1 MLIQELLLVH
11 FPHLR
16 ANDTVSFAIKQFTE
30 AKTHALPVI
39 QDNLFEG
46 LLLEADVLDA
56 EETQTISDLHKL
68 LVNVQVKPTDY
79 FAQALRLMA
88 DRHLDLLPA
97 VGENKEWM
105 GVVTYKELLPA
116 VTRYLGIN
124 EPGAIIVLEME
135 PSKYALGELSRLVE
149 TNNAY
154 ITELNTYNDVASG
167 LLIVTIKINKYEIS
181 DVLATLQRYEYQI
194 RYYFGEEIYKNELRD
209 NYEHLITYLNI

>member
-1 MLIQELLLVH
+1 MLIQDLLLAYS
-11 FPHLR
+11 PHLK
-16 ANDTVSFAIKQFTE
+16 ANDTVSFAIKQFAE
-30 AKTHALPVI
+30 AKTHALPII
-39 QDNLFEG
+39 QENLFEG

-56 EETQTISDLHKL
+56 KETQTISDLREL
-68 LVNVQVKPTDY
+68 LVNVQIKPTDY

-88 DRHLDLLPA
+88 DRHLDLLPV
-97 VGENKEWM
+97 VGDNREWM
-105 GVVTYKELLPA
+105 GVVTYRELMPA
-116 VTRYLGIN
+116 ITRYLGIN

-135 PSKYALGELSRLVE
+135 PSKYALGELSRLIE

-154 ITELNTYNDVASG
+154 ITELNTYNDVANG

-209 NYEHLITYLNI
+209 NYDHLITYLSI